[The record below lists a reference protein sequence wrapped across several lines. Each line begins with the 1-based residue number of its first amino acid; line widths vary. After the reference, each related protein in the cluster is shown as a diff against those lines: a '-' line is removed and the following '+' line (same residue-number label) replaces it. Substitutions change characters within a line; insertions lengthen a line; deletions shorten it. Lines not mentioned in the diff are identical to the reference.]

1 MDETPRLNLP
11 FLLAQ
16 QAQKHLTHNE
26 ALRLLDVLVQT
37 AVRSMRV
44 AAEPETTEEGD
55 LFILPQGRTGGRW
68 EEMTPGSLAL
78 RENGGFIGLR
88 PVLGQVAYVVDE
100 RRLVLFDGATWS
112 GDAFAARELPS
123 LGLNAAPSLANR
135 LTVAADAE
143 LLTHDDRTPGT
154 GDARKVVNKASAAR
168 TASLVFQT
176 AWSGRAE
183 LGLTGGDDLE
193 FRVSADGASFR
204 TALRAARA
212 SGFVALAGGHEP
224 ACALDVAGAVKVGSF
239 ARSALPPAA
248 SGAGQ
253 VIFVPDEAGG
263 ATLAFSDGASWRR
276 VGDRAIVA

>member
-37 AVRSMRV
+37 AVRSMRT
-44 AAEPETTEEGD
+44 AAEPDAAEEGD
-55 LFILPQGRTGGRW
+55 LFILPPGRTGARW
-68 EEMTPGSLAL
+68 EEMPPGSLAL
-78 RENGGFIGLR
+78 FENGGFVAIR
-88 PVLGQVAYVVDE
+88 PVLGQVAYVLDE
-100 RRLVLFDGATWS
+100 RRLVVFDGATWS
-112 GDAFAARELPS
+112 GDAFAARDLPS
-123 LGLNAAPSLANR
+123 LGINAAPSSANR
-135 LTVAADAE
+135 LTVATDVE

-154 GDARKVVNKASAAR
+154 GDARKVVNKAASAR

-183 LGLTGGDDLE
+183 LGLTGDDDLQ

-224 ACALDVAGAVKVGSF
+224 ACALDVAGPVRVGAY
-239 ARSALPPAA
+239 ARAALPPAA

-263 ATLAFSDGASWRR
+263 ATLAFSDGTRWRR
-276 VGDRAIVA
+276 VGDRAVVA